1 MLVDI
6 DIFPVVTVLSRRL
19 DNYQVDSPFHNF
31 GWITWYT
38 NIICHAV
45 LISQTVLFQ
54 VLADYK
60 NTFSFLPDD
69 LLLIICNYL
78 TPILCFVKG
87 SCSNSQ
93 KFMNSNAVDQG
104 RG

>member
-6 DIFPVVTVLSRRL
+6 DIFPEVNVLSSRL
-19 DNYQVDSPFHNF
+19 DNYQVHYIV
-31 GWITWYT
+31 WRTWYT
-38 NIICHAV
+38 NIISHAV
-45 LISQTVLFQ
+45 LVISQTVLFQ

-69 LLLIICNYL
+69 LLLITCNYL

-87 SCSNSQ
+87 SCS
-93 KFMNSNAVDQG
+93 D
-104 RG
+104 R